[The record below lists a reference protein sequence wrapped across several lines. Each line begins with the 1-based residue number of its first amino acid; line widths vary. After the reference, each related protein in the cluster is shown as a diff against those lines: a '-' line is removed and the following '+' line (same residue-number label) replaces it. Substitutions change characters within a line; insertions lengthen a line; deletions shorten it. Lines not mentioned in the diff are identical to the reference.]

1 MKRVMAMLLLLL
13 SPGTAVLRA
22 APPPGFEETFRSLA
36 SLLDQEE
43 LSGFDVARA
52 TLLSA
57 EYFGAGTQALAVTRN
72 HFARS
77 TTQGQAGLS
86 GVFLV
91 SVGSETERAAI
102 RRQVET
108 DKTKRQW
115 IWNYVATEQRFFSAI
130 QQGASWQPMTAVLP
144 SSTKCRMLAD
154 TCMDSRDLLTRRA
167 GLYWGYWVADASYW
181 KKVQTLAQTDADK
194 TTRVIATRLL
204 ASRGARK

>member
-1 MKRVMAMLLLLL
+1 MNRGLFLAIALFALAPWTVF
-13 SPGTAVLRA
+13 A
-22 APPPGFEETFRSLA
+22 ATPPGFEQTFRDLSA
-36 SLLDQEE
+36 LLDKEE

-57 EYFGAGTQALAVTRN
+57 EYFGAGTQALAVSRS
-72 HFARS
+72 HFSKSA
-77 TTQGQAGLS
+77 TQAQAGLS

-91 SVGSETERAAI
+91 SVGSEPERTAI
-102 RRQVET
+102 RRQIET

-130 QQGASWQPMTAVLP
+130 QQGSSWQPMTAVLP
-144 SSTKCRMLAD
+144 SSTKCRLLAES
-154 TCMDSRDLLTRRA
+154 CMDSRDLLSRRA

-181 KKVQTLAQTDADK
+181 KKVQTLAQTDTDK

-204 ASRGARK
+204 ASRSAKK